1 MLVLKKEQKATHSV
15 VALSIHFEAWSY
27 PTTWEF
33 EVSRV
38 AFREKT
44 WIESGVCP
52 GLMFNSPF
60 SGPSSGKVEIWIE
73 EITSLIQI

>member
-1 MLVLKKEQKATHSV
+1 MLVLKKEQKAPYSG
-15 VALSIHFEAWSY
+15 VALSIHFEAGSY

-38 AFREKT
+38 ALREKT
-44 WIESGVCP
+44 WIEFGVCP
-52 GLMFNSPF
+52 GLVFNSPF
-60 SGPSSGKVEIWIE
+60 SGPSSGKVEIWIG